1 MLLANSSATGAD
13 SADSASSTAADMV
26 TASCVVSAVALAASL
41 PIIFVLRKHWVRF
54 VCYSCCHS
62 PFRVKKPP
70 RVTESDVVLSILLML
85 QSSDMMFAIG
95 FLLSPINHAGSNDAT
110 WVCPMQGALLQ
121 FAGPSAMLFSACL
134 SIEMFIVIRGM
145 MGGKSSGLMSWSI
158 KQSRARRPTITARDQ
173 LNRWDTTVNARRRLN
188 CYSIGSLLISGVFV
202 LLDLIF
208 DGFGPLRSNTE
219 AAGPWCW
226 VKDAGEKDNDD
237 AQFAFIS
244 FYGIAFASIAV
255 IVFFYMLV
263 LLKIFRRMRETRLAA
278 DVSGSSATSGL
289 MRLLWKT
296 ICRLTIT

>member
-1 MLLANSSATGAD
+1 
-13 SADSASSTAADMV
+13 
-26 TASCVVSAVALAASL
+26 
-41 PIIFVLRKHWVRF
+41 
-54 VCYSCCHS
+54 
-62 PFRVKKPP
+62 
-70 RVTESDVVLSILLML
+70 
-85 QSSDMMFAIG
+85 
-95 FLLSPINHAGSNDAT
+95 
-110 WVCPMQGALLQ
+110 
-121 FAGPSAMLFSACL
+121 
-134 SIEMFIVIRGM
+134 
-145 MGGKSSGLMSWSI
+145 MSWSI

-263 LLKIFRRMRETRLAA
+263 LLKICRRMRETRWLQMLAFFSHQRPHA
-278 DVSGSSATSGL
+278 AALEDYLSGGDLSDSGDYSASRYYPQTACHFEY
-289 MRLLWKT
+289 RHAAHVA
-296 ICRLTIT
+296 